1 MVYLGKS
8 VNRDMYFGAKA
19 DLFSR
24 AKEMRKNP
32 TDSERLLWTLLRKY
46 RKKGYLFRQ
55 QHPIY
60 MFIAD
65 FYCHKLKLVIE
76 VDGGIHFNNESQEY
90 DDGRTWVMENF
101 GITVLR
107 FTNEQVLFN
116 QEFVSE
122 QINKFITG
130 VASPALLGAG
140 DGRG

>member
-90 DDGRTWVMENF
+90 DD
-101 GITVLR
+101 
-107 FTNEQVLFN
+107 
-116 QEFVSE
+116 
-122 QINKFITG
+122 
-130 VASPALLGAG
+130 
-140 DGRG
+140 